1 LNFYKKQKIMK
12 IILEPTTKDE
22 YGQRVEIEVFYDD
35 LCMNRLAELFYQASV
50 AYGFHP
56 KSVSQY
62 IDCELSEK
70 ESE

>member
-1 LNFYKKQKIMK
+1 MK

-35 LCMNRLAELFYQASV
+35 ICMNRLAELFYQASV

-70 ESE
+70 ENDEH